1 MKKSRFLP
9 ASRRSIESTGSAN
22 VIPRSVSQTL
32 IISAV
37 LLRNKSVAA
46 SVSLNPEQEVEP
58 NGRKAG
64 QTPCGIYIAESSIP
78 GSGIGLYAGVSYSK
92 GNLIGSPDVAIQ
104 VVDRWFHHDDNVR
117 AGQRPL
123 DWILSDYFWQSNTC
137 APAHLETYGD
147 TGNCVVPS
155 LGMAANSH
163 QGLYNAKFDV
173 PRVGSAGLSRF
184 RDPGAGA
191 ITNYRVEFETTADLK
206 AGTELFMD
214 YGANW
219 FKERDDELGYT
230 PLEDDFLWAGE
241 ALEKMVASNV
251 LSSES
256 DGNEER
262 YKLLTN
268 IISSIDK
275 RKANALPKRAAELK
289 RAKEEGAAAYSA
301 PGYIREIKW
310 LEENGTCIDMVQE
323 KQSTIPGAGWGAF
336 LKRSVKKGDVVIVSP
351 LIHFPYDE
359 VMNMYESSF
368 KEKMNDS
375 TAEFYDGEEEHSNRK
390 KGEKIVGMQL
400 LANYVF
406 GHPESSMLFFP
417 YAGSMGLIN
426 HGGEGKANVK
436 LQWPS
441 GKGPSLKYHQES
453 WFDLTVEQMAATD
466 KQKRGL
472 MLEIVATRDIEIGE
486 EVFLDYGSA
495 WQDAWNE
502 HIKKW
507 EPWTTNGN
515 YVPSSSLNIVGSL
528 EKVRTESELSDNPY
542 PGANIATAC
551 HFDFEDIDELEEFVS
566 DDEDTRIFD
575 WYKPTSENA
584 EIVLEAEYILPCTI
598 INRKIIKGEEYFTA
612 IVFASPE
619 SDSSNEDNTPLFTDV
634 ILSKVR
640 VEVRK
645 IPRHAITFVDKPY
658 SGDSH
663 LPGTFRFPIMMP
675 DDIFPKKWKNLAK

>member
-1 MKKSRFLP
+1 
-9 ASRRSIESTGSAN
+9 
-22 VIPRSVSQTL
+22 
-32 IISAV
+32 
-37 LLRNKSVAA
+37 
-46 SVSLNPEQEVEP
+46 
-58 NGRKAG
+58 
-64 QTPCGIYIAESSIP
+64 
-78 GSGIGLYAGVSYSK
+78 
-92 GNLIGSPDVAIQ
+92 
-104 VVDRWFHHDDNVR
+104 
-117 AGQRPL
+117 
-123 DWILSDYFWQSNTC
+123 
-137 APAHLETYGD
+137 
-147 TGNCVVPS
+147 
-155 LGMAANSH
+155 
-163 QGLYNAKFDV
+163 
-173 PRVGSAGLSRF
+173 
-184 RDPGAGA
+184 
-191 ITNYRVEFETTADLK
+191 
-206 AGTELFMD
+206 
-214 YGANW
+214 
-219 FKERDDELGYT
+219 
-230 PLEDDFLWAGE
+230 
-241 ALEKMVASNV
+241 
-251 LSSES
+251 
-256 DGNEER
+256 
-262 YKLLTN
+262 
-268 IISSIDK
+268 
-275 RKANALPKRAAELK
+275 
-289 RAKEEGAAAYSA
+289 
-301 PGYIREIKW
+301 
-310 LEENGTCIDMVQE
+310 
-323 KQSTIPGAGWGAF
+323 
-336 LKRSVKKGDVVIVSP
+336 
-351 LIHFPYDE
+351 
-359 VMNMYESSF
+359 
-368 KEKMNDS
+368 
-375 TAEFYDGEEEHSNRK
+375 
-390 KGEKIVGMQL
+390 MQL

-502 HIKKW
+502 HTKKW

-619 SDSSNEDNTPLFTDV
+619 NDSRDEDNTPLFTDV

-675 DDIFPKKWKNLAK
+675 DDIFPKKWKNLAN